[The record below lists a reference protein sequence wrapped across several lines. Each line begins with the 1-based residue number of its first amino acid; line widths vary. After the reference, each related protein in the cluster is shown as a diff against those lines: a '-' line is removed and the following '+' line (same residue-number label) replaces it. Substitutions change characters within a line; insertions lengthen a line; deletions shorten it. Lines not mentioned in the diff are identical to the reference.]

1 MNEEKNTL
9 IKDIKELVVSDEN
22 DSIEINPSLLE
33 YFTQEEL
40 EEIRDTLVLKK
51 NNFRKNNENYLE
63 EIYNK
68 TKKDEF

>member
-1 MNEEKNTL
+1 MNKEKITL
-9 IKDIKELVVSDEN
+9 IKDIKELIVSDKN

-40 EEIRDTLVLKK
+40 EEIRDSLVLRK
-51 NNFRKNNENYLE
+51 NNFRKNNADYLE

-68 TKKDEF
+68 TKKDN

>member
-1 MNEEKNTL
+1 MNEEKKTL
-9 IKDIKELVVSDEN
+9 IKDIKELVVSDEK

>member
-1 MNEEKNTL
+1 MNEIKHTL
-9 IKDIKELVVSDEN
+9 IKDIKELIVTDAH
-22 DSIEINPSLLE
+22 DTIEINPSLLE

-51 NNFRKNNENYLE
+51 SNFRKNNENYLE

-68 TKKDEF
+68 TKK